1 MSWVHAKA
9 SERAAAFG
17 IPPFSAQHTAG
28 VAKRI
33 VPAIASTN
41 AVVAAA
47 CSLEALKAATM
58 LAPALDN
65 YCLFNGGDG
74 AYSAVVSHERDE
86 RCPVCSAGVPVS
98 ASAARDSLLDL
109 VLELQR
115 IPAVAASLGLDK
127 KEGDKRDGGASSE
140 GRVDTAAG
148 PGEPGSAAAAA
159 VDAKKGQ
166 AMLPSSVALGA
177 RVLFGGG
184 AFAAATAGALER
196 KLGEL
201 ILGGDALPSASFPS
215 RHDLSVNFKVLAAP
229 MRVRLTLNA

>member
-1 MSWVHAKA
+1 MSWVHTKA

-17 IPPFSAQHTAG
+17 IPPFTAQHTAG

-47 CSLEALKAATM
+47 CSLEALKAAT
-58 LAPALDN
+58 LVAPSLDN

-86 RCPVCSAGVPVS
+86 SCPVCSAGVPVT
-98 ASAARDSLLDL
+98 ASAAEDSLLDL
-109 VLELQR
+109 VLKLQQ
-115 IPAVAASLGLDK
+115 IPTVASSLGLDRD
-127 KEGDKRDGGASSE
+127 KEGKKDGGAASD
-140 GRVDTAAG
+140 RIDTAAG

-159 VDAKKGQ
+159 VEAKKGQ

-177 RVLFGGG
+177 RVLYGGG
-184 AFAAATAGALER
+184 AFAAATAGALSR

-201 ILGGDALPSASFPS
+201 IGGDSVSFPS
-215 RHDLSVNFKVLAAP
+215 RHELSVNFKVLAAP
-229 MRVRLTLNA
+229 MRVRLTLKA

>member
-1 MSWVHAKA
+1 MHWVHAKA

-17 IPPFSAQHTAG
+17 IPAFTPQHTAG

-41 AVVAAA
+41 AVVSAA

-58 LAPALDN
+58 LAPSLDN

-74 AYSAVVSHERDE
+74 AYSAVVSHERDGS
-86 RCPVCSAGVPVS
+86 CPVCSPGIPVS
-98 ASAARDSLLDL
+98 ASASRDSLLDF
-109 VLELQR
+109 VLKLQQ
-115 IPAVAASLGLDK
+115 IPSVAASLGLDK
-127 KEGDKRDGGASSE
+127 ERVEETD
-140 GRVDTAAG
+140 RVDTVSG

-159 VDAKKGQ
+159 VEAKKGK
-166 AMLPSSVALGA
+166 AMLPSSVALGS

-184 AFAAATAGALER
+184 AFAASTAGALGR

-201 ILGGDALPSASFPS
+201 IEPSSSQPYPS

-229 MRVRLTLNA
+229 MRVRLSLEA

>member
-1 MSWVHAKA
+1 MSWVHTKA

-17 IPPFSAQHTAG
+17 IPPFTPQHTAG

-58 LAPALDN
+58 LAPSLDN

-86 RCPVCSAGVPVS
+86 SCPVCSAGVPVS
-98 ASAARDSLLDL
+98 ASASRDSLLDL

-115 IPAVAASLGLDK
+115 IPAVAASLGLRNE
-127 KEGDKRDGGASSE
+127 EGDKQGASASD
-140 GRVDTAAG
+140 GILDTAEG

-159 VDAKKGQ
+159 VEARKGQ
-166 AMLPSSVALGA
+166 TMLPSSVALGA

-184 AFAAATAGALER
+184 AFAASTAGALSR

-201 ILGGDALPSASFPS
+201 VLGDALPSASLPS

-229 MRVRLTLNA
+229 MRVRLTLKA

>member
-98 ASAARDSLLDL
+98 ASASADSLLDL

-115 IPAVAASLGLDK
+115 IPTVAASLGLDK
-127 KEGDKRDGGASSE
+127 KDGGGASSSE

-148 PGEPGSAAAAA
+148 PGEPGAAAAAA

-201 ILGGDALPSASFPS
+201 LLGDSLPSSSFPS
-215 RHDLSVNFKVLAAP
+215 RHDLTINFKVLAAP